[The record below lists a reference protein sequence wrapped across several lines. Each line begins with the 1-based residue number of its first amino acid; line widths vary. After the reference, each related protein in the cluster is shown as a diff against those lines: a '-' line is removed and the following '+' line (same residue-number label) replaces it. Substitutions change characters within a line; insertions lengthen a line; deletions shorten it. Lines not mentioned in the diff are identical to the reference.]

1 MGKMWINIMLEYLQ
15 DFSEVAHAL
24 MMFGGMCL
32 FILFGVPIPV
42 AVGLGTIIGYML
54 LDFPL
59 LALSQAMY
67 TGVEPFPLVT
77 VPLFVLAGS
86 LMEQGGMA
94 KRIVGVAESL
104 IGNIFGSL
112 GLIAV
117 LGCAFFAALSG
128 SGPATTA
135 AIGAVMIP
143 SMIKQKYDPAFG
155 GAIAAAGGA
164 LGSLIPPSNLMIIYG
179 IVAEQS
185 IPRLFLAG
193 FIPGFIATAALMI
206 VTYIIARK
214 RGYIGVDRTFSVK
227 KVGTALNHG
236 KFAVIAPII
245 ILGGIYAGI
254 FTPTEAASVAVV
266 YALLIGGVVYRELTI
281 ANIIDCLKITAMIS
295 GAVLIIVGPAKA
307 YGELMSLL
315 SVPDMLGEAISGVT
329 ESPFLILMIMA
340 VILILSGMFLE
351 SIAQIILLTPL
362 MLPIV
367 ANLGVDPIVFGILM
381 VISCEIGFL
390 TPPVGVN
397 LFVAARITNL
407 GVDRISI
414 AVIPFL
420 LAYVVV
426 LIIISAFP
434 DLVTF
439 LPNLFYGK
447 YQY

>member
-1 MGKMWINIMLEYLQ
+1 MLDYLMGT
-15 DFSEVAHAL
+15 SELAQAI

-32 FILFGVPIPV
+32 FIILGVPIPI
-42 AVGLGTIIGYML
+42 AVGLGTIIGYIL

-104 IGNIFGSL
+104 IGNVNGSL

-143 SMIKQKYDPAFG
+143 SMIQQRYDPAFG

-193 FIPGFIATAALMI
+193 FFPGLIATAALML
-206 VTYIIARK
+206 VTYLIARK
-214 RGYIGVDRTFSVK
+214 RGYVGVDHEFSFA
-227 KVGTALNHG
+227 KVLTALNHG
-236 KFAVIAPII
+236 KFAIIAPII

-266 YALLIGGVVYRELTI
+266 YALIIGGLVYRELKWI
-281 ANIIDCLKITAMIS
+281 NIVDCLKITAMIS

-307 YGELMSLL
+307 YGELMSLM
-315 SVPDMLGEAISGVT
+315 SVPDMLGEALMGVT

-340 VILILSGMFLE
+340 IILIISGMFLE

-367 ANLGVDPIVFGILM
+367 VGLDVDPIVFGILM

-420 LAYVVV
+420 FAYILV
-426 LIIISAFP
+426 LVIISAFP
-434 DLVTF
+434 DIVTF
-439 LPNLFYGK
+439 LPNFFYGE
-447 YQY
+447 YG

>member
-1 MGKMWINIMLEYLQ
+1 MLDYLMGT
-15 DFSEVAHAL
+15 SELAQAI

-32 FILFGVPIPV
+32 FIVLGVPIPI
-42 AVGLGTIIGYML
+42 AVGLGTIIGYIL

-104 IGNIFGSL
+104 IGNVNGSL

-143 SMIKQKYDPAFG
+143 SMIQQRYDPAFG

-193 FIPGFIATAALMI
+193 FFPGLIATAALML
-206 VTYIIARK
+206 VTYLIARK
-214 RGYIGVDRTFSVK
+214 RGYVGVDHEFSFA
-227 KVGTALNHG
+227 KVLTALNHG
-236 KFAVIAPII
+236 KFAIIAPII

-266 YALLIGGVVYRELTI
+266 YALIIGGLVYRELKWI
-281 ANIIDCLKITAMIS
+281 NIVDCLKITAMIS

-307 YGELMSLL
+307 YGELMSLM
-315 SVPDMLGEAISGVT
+315 SVPDMLGEALMGVT

-340 VILILSGMFLE
+340 VILIISGMFLE

-367 ANLGVDPIVFGILM
+367 VGLDVDPIVFGILM

-414 AVIPFL
+414 AVIHFL
-420 LAYVVV
+420 FAYILV
-426 LIIISAFP
+426 LVIISAFP
-434 DLVTF
+434 DIVTF
-439 LPNLFYGK
+439 LPNFFYGE
-447 YQY
+447 YG

>member
-1 MGKMWINIMLEYLQ
+1 MLDYLMGT
-15 DFSEVAHAL
+15 SELAQAI

-32 FILFGVPIPV
+32 FIILGVPIPI
-42 AVGLGTIIGYML
+42 AVGLGTIIGYIL

-104 IGNIFGSL
+104 IGNVNGSL

-143 SMIKQKYDPAFG
+143 SMIQQRYDPAFG

-193 FIPGFIATAALMI
+193 FFPGLIATASLML
-206 VTYIIARK
+206 VTYLIARK
-214 RGYIGVDRTFSVK
+214 RGYVGVDHEFSFA
-227 KVGTALNHG
+227 KVLTALNYG
-236 KFAVIAPII
+236 KFAIIAPVI

-266 YALLIGGVVYRELTI
+266 YALIIGGLVYRELKWI
-281 ANIIDCLKITAMIS
+281 NIVDCLKITAMIS

-307 YGELMSLL
+307 YGELMSLM
-315 SVPDMLGEAISGVT
+315 SVPDMLGEALMGVT

-340 VILILSGMFLE
+340 IILIISGMFLE

-367 ANLGVDPIVFGILM
+367 VGLDVDPIVFGILM

-420 LAYVVV
+420 FAYILV
-426 LIIISAFP
+426 LVIISAFP
-434 DLVTF
+434 DIVTF
-439 LPNLFYGK
+439 LPNFFYGE
-447 YQY
+447 YG

>member
-1 MGKMWINIMLEYLQ
+1 MLDYLMGT
-15 DFSEVAHAL
+15 SELAQAI

-32 FILFGVPIPV
+32 FIVLGVPIPI
-42 AVGLGTIIGYML
+42 AVGLGTIIGYIL

-104 IGNIFGSL
+104 IGNVNGSL

-143 SMIKQKYDPAFG
+143 SMIQQRYDPAFG

-193 FIPGFIATAALMI
+193 FFPGLIATAALML
-206 VTYIIARK
+206 VTYLIARK
-214 RGYIGVDRTFSVK
+214 RGYVGVDHEFSFA
-227 KVGTALNHG
+227 KVLTALNHG
-236 KFAVIAPII
+236 KFAIIAPII

-266 YALLIGGVVYRELTI
+266 YALIIGGLVYRELKWI
-281 ANIIDCLKITAMIS
+281 NIVDCLKITAMIS

-307 YGELMSLL
+307 YGELMSLM
-315 SVPDMLGEAISGVT
+315 SVPDMLGEALMGVT

-340 VILILSGMFLE
+340 IILIISGMFLE

-367 ANLGVDPIVFGILM
+367 VGLDVDPIVFGILM

-420 LAYVVV
+420 FAYILV
-426 LIIISAFP
+426 LVIISAFP
-434 DLVTF
+434 DIVTF
-439 LPNLFYGK
+439 LPNFFYGE
-447 YQY
+447 YG